1 MVIIVGEYLL
11 GPSGMAM
18 FVLNLRGP
26 DIKVRLEANFVCFA
40 NGSRQSVVKC
50 GEQQKRS
57 SSAPRW

>member
-1 MVIIVGEYLL
+1 MVIVVREYVL

-18 FVLNLRGP
+18 FVLNLRRP
-26 DIKVRLEANFVCFA
+26 DIKVRLEPDFVRFA